1 MGSWL
6 LISKIQCSNLIY
18 AILYFHAVLRNL
30 LGKMCGLKL
39 LLWIEIIPVHIYV
52 ICNHLFQ
59 WYLFR
64 VDYINS
70 QMKIPVTLQKIL
82 VCSAQ
87 CFIYNI
93 NEFWIL
99 WQPRK
104 CLCACMYVYN
114 MQHTWYCNFSII
126 NTWKSLSV
134 FSLALLYTA
143 ILRESNR
150 ALAAKW
156 LSLLM
161 IIYLHG
167 SLSERI
173 NFYFYYNVFSS
184 LSSPERWLNDKAVL
198 WLQGEEDW
206 KRSLRF

>member
-1 MGSWL
+1 MWTKAL
-6 LISKIQCSNLIY
+6 TVNWNHTCAY
-18 AILYFHAVLRNL
+18 LRNL
-30 LGKMCGLKL
+30 QPFISMISFPGGQ
-39 LLWIEIIPVHIYV
+39 H
-52 ICNHLFQ
+52 
-59 WYLFR
+59 
-64 VDYINS
+64 NS
-70 QMKIPVTLQKIL
+70 QMKIPLTLQKIL

-104 CLCACMYVYN
+104 CVCVCMYVHN

-126 NTWKSLSV
+126 NTCKSLSV

-150 ALAAKW
+150 ALVAKW

-167 SLSERI
+167 SSSERI
-173 NFYFYYNVFSS
+173 NFYFYYNIFSS